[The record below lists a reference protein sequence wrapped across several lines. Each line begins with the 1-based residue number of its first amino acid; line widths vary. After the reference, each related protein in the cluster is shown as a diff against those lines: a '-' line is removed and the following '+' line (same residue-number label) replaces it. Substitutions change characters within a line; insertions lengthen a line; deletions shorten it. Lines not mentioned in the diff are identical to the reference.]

1 MMTSPTTQKTRRK
14 SAATVW
20 SYGGR
25 SSATLPI
32 FAHAHAQC
40 WCGTD
45 RHSEEEQRKLHLDV
59 GSLLHNNSLEKTLQK
74 LRADRRPDELVSVTL
89 TTNVASTKNRKD
101 AFCALEAV
109 HVEMTMAEED
119 VHTARMFFVD
129 YTNARLCVLAEE
141 RYKIRLLGRVHLVS
155 GNNPLRL
162 SALFSTLSRV
172 RIARRLASFYRCR
185 SRLI

>member
-1 MMTSPTTQKTRRK
+1 MTTMTSTTTQSRK
-14 SAATVW
+14 SATVW

-32 FAHAHAQC
+32 FAHARAQC
-40 WCGTD
+40 WCGSD
-45 RHSEEEQRKLHLDV
+45 RHSEEEERKLNLDV
-59 GSLLHNNSLEKTLQK
+59 GSLLHNNSLERTLQK
-74 LRADRRPDELVSVTL
+74 LRADRRPDELVSVTM

-101 AFCALEAV
+101 ALCALEAV

-119 VHTARMFFVD
+119 VHTAWMFFVD

-155 GNNPLRL
+155 GNNRL
-162 SALFSTLSRV
+162 SALFLHTR
-172 RIARRLASFYRCR
+172 ACD
-185 SRLI
+185 